1 MLNAK
6 IFAFFGENALMDCK
20 SVMRRCY
27 ACNNRHPKN
36 MLTIPYCTFLLNL
49 FFITLLLN
57 LIINGRFSF
66 NLHIFNNNQHIIK
79 EKPKFLTNPNLP
91 FDKYKP
97 KTTPNQ

>member
-27 ACNNRHPKN
+27 ACNNKHPKN
-36 MLTIPYCTFLLNL
+36 MLTIPDCTVLLNL

-66 NLHIFNNNQHIIK
+66 NQHIIK